1 LPGELFL
8 CPRSNGFMISRR
20 RVIAGAAGAA
30 ISGLIGT
37 TEEAAAV
44 TTKKTSGKGT
54 QPKSASPV
62 EIPQPVQ
69 LNEVVLN
76 PAKKQVVFY
85 SPHPDDE
92 LLSFGLI
99 ASEYI
104 ALGYELIYVLL
115 TSGSSTTAIKLIN
128 GELQSPGNGTRF
140 VYKGKHDPIVSG
152 YSPLSITEVG
162 KARVTEFRSAAGEM
176 LVNASSVYCYEL
188 LVEDVLSVDSVL
200 AVMNEMS
207 GIYPNA
213 IHWSMSTMD
222 AHAHHRAAGEA
233 LRQLAVTGKVKSAY
247 AISRTTW
254 DQVKKQQLLKNP
266 DVPSTF
272 FIKPVA
278 DRLQRVRNSALPYN
292 AWNPIAGS
300 YAIGYSSVPKQFE
313 DLETL
318 ANAQYCAVTPALDS
332 VKNWIVS
339 L

>member
-1 LPGELFL
+1 
-8 CPRSNGFMISRR
+8 MISRR
-20 RVIAGAAGAA
+20 RVIAAAAGAA

-37 TEEAAAV
+37 QEAEAV
-44 TTKKTSGKGT
+44 TTKKSTSKNP
-54 QPKSASPV
+54 QSKSANPV
-62 EIPQPVQ
+62 EPVQ
-69 LNEVVLN
+69 PSQLNDAVLN
-76 PAKKQVVFY
+76 TAKKQVVFY

-152 YSPLSITEVG
+152 YAPLSIADVG

-176 LVNASSVYCYEL
+176 LVSASSVYCYDL
-188 LVEDVLSVDSVL
+188 LVDDVLSTESVL

-207 GIYPNA
+207 SIYPNA

-233 LRQLAVTGKVKSAY
+233 LRQLTATGKVKAAY

-266 DVPSTF
+266 DVPTTF
-272 FIKPVA
+272 FIKPAA

-318 ANAQYCAVTPALDS
+318 ANAQYCAVTPALES